1 MSNPTRSRPEKWI
14 LLGIPV
20 LFVIGSLMHFA
31 FQLLWEN
38 PIVGLI
44 APVNE
49 SIWEHAKLL
58 VWPMILWWVL
68 YERFRGKMCDID
80 RKKWFQGAL
89 AALLLAWIS
98 MPLLYYFYTQAFGIS
113 ALWVDI
119 LIFLLCVLF
128 GQFLGLHVYRHGK
141 GLSPALVFVLFLLIV
156 LLMMV
161 FTYFPPEIPW
171 FQDTVTGK
179 YGIAAA
185 SS

>member
-68 YERFRGKMCDID
+68 YDRFRGNTYDID
-80 RKKWFQGAL
+80 RKNGFRGHWPHCCLHGSACRFSTIFTHKHL
-89 AALLLAWIS
+89 EAARCGWI
-98 MPLLYYFYTQAFGIS
+98 F
-113 ALWVDI
+113 
-119 LIFLLCVLF
+119 
-128 GQFLGLHVYRHGK
+128 
-141 GLSPALVFVLFLLIV
+141 
-156 LLMMV
+156 
-161 FTYFPPEIPW
+161 
-171 FQDTVTGK
+171 
-179 YGIAAA
+179 
-185 SS
+185 